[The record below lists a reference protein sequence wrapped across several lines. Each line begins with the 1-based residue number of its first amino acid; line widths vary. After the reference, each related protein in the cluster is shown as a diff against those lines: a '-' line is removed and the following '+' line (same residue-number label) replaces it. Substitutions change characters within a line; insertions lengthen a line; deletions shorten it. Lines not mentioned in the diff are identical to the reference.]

1 MYGRFKVSMTARQH
15 GLRTIK
21 ELQDNTNKM
30 GTIQPPLLIMNL
42 NCIIPDELHLLLRI
56 TDRLIRNLI
65 VTVYAKIVPIGTTI
79 EIHFMA

>member
-42 NCIIPDELHLLLRI
+42 NYIIPDELHLLLRI